1 MNRYSA
7 LRSRT
12 MYPSKN
18 IEKDKTITI
27 FQSGTKDQQKMLL
40 DCGYSE
46 KAVQYYLEQPY
57 MGSLPGADQ
66 VSEMLGSCGD
76 TMKIFLKIDHHQ
88 ITDIRYQV
96 LGCPGAI
103 SAAMAAVDLTK
114 GKSLEAARNLNDG
127 DVFKLL
133 VDIPAKK
140 HHCIQ
145 LAVKTLHKAIDEY
158 KNGHSD
164 LKGVECESVCAA
176 PESCCK
182 SDIIK

>member
-1 MNRYSA
+1 
-7 LRSRT
+7 
-12 MYPSKN
+12 MYPSKKG
-18 IEKDKTITI
+18 EKDPTKTI
-27 FQSGTKDQQKMLL
+27 FQSDSKDQQQMLL

-46 KAVQYYLEQPY
+46 KAVQYYMEQPY
-57 MGSLPGADQ
+57 MGSLPDADQ

-103 SAAMAAVDLTK
+103 SAAMAAVDLVK
-114 GKSLEAARNLNDG
+114 GKSIEQAGNLNDG
-127 DVFKLL
+127 DVFKQLI
-133 VDIPAKK
+133 DIPSKK

-164 LKGVECESVCAA
+164 LKGVECKSVCTA
-176 PESCCK
+176 PEDCCK
-182 SDIIK
+182 SDMIKSS

>member
-1 MNRYSA
+1 MHS
-7 LRSRT
+7 
-12 MYPSKN
+12 SKN
-18 IEKDKTITI
+18 VEKDQTKII
-27 FQSGTKDQQKMLL
+27 FQSDSQDQQQMLL

-46 KAVQYYLEQPY
+46 KAVRYYMEQPY
-57 MGSLPGADQ
+57 MGSLPNADQ

-76 TMKIFLKIDHHQ
+76 TMKIFLKIDDNK

-103 SAAMAAVDLTK
+103 SASMAAVDLVK
-114 GKSLEAARNLNDG
+114 GKSIEQARNLNDG
-127 DVFKLL
+127 DVFNQL
-133 VDIPAKK
+133 VDIPVKK

-164 LKGVECESVCAA
+164 LKDVECPSTCSA
-176 PESCCK
+176 PQDCCK
-182 SDIIK
+182 HDMILSKIHKE

>member
-1 MNRYSA
+1 
-7 LRSRT
+7 

-18 IEKDKTITI
+18 AEQDQTKII
-27 FQSGTKDQQKMLL
+27 FQSDSKDQREMLL

-57 MGSLPGADQ
+57 MGSLSDADQ
-66 VSEMLGSCGD
+66 ESEMLGSCGD

-114 GKSLEAARNLNDG
+114 GKSLEEARNLNDG
-127 DVFKLL
+127 DVFNRL

-158 KNGHSD
+158 NNGYSD
-164 LKGVECESVCAA
+164 LKTVGCESACAA

-182 SDIIK
+182 SDISK